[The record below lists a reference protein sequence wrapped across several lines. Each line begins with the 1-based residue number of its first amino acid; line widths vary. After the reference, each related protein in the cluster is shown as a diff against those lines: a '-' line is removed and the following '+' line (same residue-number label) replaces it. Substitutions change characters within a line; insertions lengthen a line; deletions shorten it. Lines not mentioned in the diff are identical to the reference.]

1 VTARAAPKSEVNITP
16 FVDVMLV
23 LLIIFMVAAPL
34 ATTSIKATM
43 PPPSPP
49 VAQQISP
56 VFVSLQKDGTI
67 HVGSQSHGER
77 AGDWRSLAALLR
89 EMSGGNFGAQ
99 VFVRADREVSYGDF
113 VRLFDEVRA
122 AGYAKVSV
130 MTEDPGA

>member
-1 VTARAAPKSEVNITP
+1 
-16 FVDVMLV
+16 MLV

-49 VAQQISP
+49 LAEQISP
-56 VFVSLQKDGTI
+56 VFVSLQRDGTI
-67 HVGSQSHGER
+67 HVGSQSLGER

>member
-1 VTARAAPKSEVNITP
+1 MTARAAPKSEVNITP

-43 PPPSPP
+43 PPPGPP
-49 VAQQISP
+49 VVQQISP
-56 VFVSLQKDGTI
+56 VFVSLQKNGTI
-67 HVGSQSHGER
+67 HVGSHSLGER
-77 AGDWRSLAALLR
+77 AGDWRSLASLLR
-89 EMSGGNFGAQ
+89 EMSGGNSDAQ
-99 VFVRADREVSYGDF
+99 VFVRADRDVSYGDF

-130 MTEDPGA
+130 MTEDTQ